1 MLPKKMAVTLVLT
14 LAMLATGPGILPARA
29 AVIDD
34 LQQVATTM
42 APAEYQQLASRVN
55 SYTRIYRVEEGDTLE
70 RLGRLFQADP
80 ELIAVMNDL
89 EPGATL
95 TAGQFL
101 VLPHMADQT
110 YTVTAGD
117 TLWSIARRFNV
128 DAGQLAA
135 ANGIADCRNL
145 RVGTILTIPGSPA
158 IAAVRPAVN
167 LASRDFSIRPAAS
180 LIWPLIGA
188 ITSGFGWRGG
198 EFHHGL
204 DIAGNMGE
212 KIRAALAG
220 TVVLSGWG
228 NSIYGQMV
236 KIDHGNGL
244 ETVYAHTSRNL
255 VTTGEYVQAGEAIAE
270 VGATGNA
277 SGPHLHFEVREKGK
291 AINPEG
297 FLAK

>member
-1 MLPKKMAVTLVLT
+1 MLSKKMAVTLVLT
-14 LAMLATGPGILPARA
+14 LAMLATGPGVLPARA

-70 RLGRLFQADP
+70 RLGRRFQADP

-89 EPGATL
+89 EPGAAL

-117 TLWSIARRFNV
+117 TLWSIARRYSV

-135 ANGIADCRNL
+135 ANGIADSHNL

-158 IAAVRPAVN
+158 VAAVRPAVS
-167 LASRDFSIRPAAS
+167 LAARSIDLKPAAF
-180 LIWPLIGA
+180 LVWPLIGA
-188 ITSGFGWRGG
+188 ITSGFGWRGS

-204 DIAGNMGE
+204 DIAGNLGD

-255 VTTGEYVQAGEAIAE
+255 VQTGEYVQAGQVIAE

-277 SGPHLHFEVREKGK
+277 TGPHLHFEVREKGR
-291 AINPEG
+291 AINPEV
-297 FLAK
+297 FLTR